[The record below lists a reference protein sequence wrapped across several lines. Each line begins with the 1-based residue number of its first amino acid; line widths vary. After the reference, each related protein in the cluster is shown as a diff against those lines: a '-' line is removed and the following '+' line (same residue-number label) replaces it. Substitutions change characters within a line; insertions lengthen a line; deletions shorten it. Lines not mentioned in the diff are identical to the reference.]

1 MLNSILRFALSNRL
15 VILAAALLV
24 MVYGSFTAQ
33 SLKIDVFPNL
43 TRPRV
48 VLLTEAPGMAP
59 EEVESLVTFPLETS
73 LNGATGVE
81 AVRTA
86 SGIGLS
92 VIYVEFG
99 WDADIYD
106 ARQIVQERLVLAQD
120 RLPPGAKP
128 FMAPI
133 SSIMGQIMV
142 VGMWTEPVTGE
153 PSTSPLELRTIADW
167 TVKQRLLAIPGV
179 SQVITL
185 GGGRKQYQVLVNPE
199 KLLVY
204 KVTLHEV
211 ELALKQSNLNVTGGY
226 VDQGSKEY
234 LVRGLG
240 RVQSLDD
247 LRNLTIKTTPER
259 SITIGEVATVEYGPQ
274 IKRGDASVNGHYP
287 GVLLTILKQPKADT
301 RRLTEEVTRAIEE
314 LQPGLPADVR
324 IDPAMYQQRSFI
336 DRSIANVAEALR
348 DGAILVVIVL
358 FLFLFSVRTTFITL
372 TAIPLSVLMTAL
384 IFDQF
389 GLSINVMTLG
399 GIAIAMG
406 ELVDDAIVD
415 VENIFRR
422 LRENSA
428 LEPPRSALRVV
439 YEASLEVRASIVF
452 GTMVVI
458 LVFLPLFAL
467 SGMEG
472 RLFAPLGIAYVVS
485 ILASLLVSLTVTPVL
500 SYYLL
505 GNEPKASAPDH
516 EPNASAPDHEPK
528 ASAPDHEPKASA
540 PDHEPKAS
548 APDHEPKASAPDHAK
563 SGADAFDSSGEHDA
577 LALRW
582 LKRLATPI
590 IRLSMSR
597 IGIST
602 ALSLSCIAVVVAG
615 FILTQLGSDF
625 LPPFDEGAAQINMLT
640 PPGTSLET
648 SNRISATVDARFRT
662 MMKSNENP
670 TAPIDAFFRRT
681 GRAEDDEHAEGVY
694 RSEFI
699 ISLNPES
706 GLSREETL
714 AKLRGVLDDIPG
726 IESDAEQP
734 LAHLIS
740 HMLSGVYAQIAIK
753 IYGDD
758 LDVLRAKAHEIE
770 AAIKEMPELASVV
783 VEPQTILPQMRV
795 ELDRSKLEQYGL
807 TPEFVLHIVETSL
820 NGSIVSR
827 VLEGQRTFDM
837 LIRLEEPYR
846 VDLANLHR
854 LTIRLLDGGKIPL
867 GEVAKVYEGGGPNTI
882 NRENVRRRISISVN
896 TKSGNIGGAVAEI
909 QRRVS
914 AEVEMPEGYFVQYG
928 GQFEAQEEATNRI
941 LLLGSVSLVGIF
953 LVLFTLFRSV
963 SLVLQ
968 ILIAL
973 PAAFVGG
980 VIALSLSGQTL
991 SVAAMVGFI
1000 SLGGIATRNG
1010 ILLVS
1015 HYLHLIREEG
1025 ETFSNAMI
1033 LRGSL
1038 ERLAPVLM
1046 TALTTG
1052 IGLIPLIV
1060 GGQQPGKEILYPV
1073 ATVIVGGLVTSTL
1086 AEFFLRPGL
1095 FRWFSGRGVRT
1106 GMNDNSKL
1114 DAI

>member
-1 MLNSILRFALSNRL
+1 MLNAILKFALSNRL
-15 VILAAALLV
+15 VIVCVALLIL
-24 MVYGSFTAQ
+24 VYGSYTAE

-92 VIYVEFG
+92 VIYVEFS
-99 WDADIYD
+99 WDSEIYD

-120 RLPPGAKP
+120 RLPPDVKP

-142 VGMWTEPVTGE
+142 IGMWTEPVEGAD
-153 PSTSPLELRTIADW
+153 PTSALELRTTADW
-167 TVKQRLLAIPGV
+167 TIKQRLLAIPGV
-179 SQVITL
+179 SQVITM

-199 KLLVY
+199 KLLAY
-204 KVTLHEV
+204 NVTLHQV
-211 ELALKQSNLNVTGGY
+211 EQALKEANLNVTGGY

-247 LRNLTIKTTPER
+247 LRKLTVKKNPDR
-259 SITIGEVATVEYGPQ
+259 SITIGEVATVEFGPQ

-287 GVLLTILKQPKADT
+287 GVLLTVLKQPEADT

-314 LQPGLPADVR
+314 LKPGLPADVR
-324 IDPAMYQQRSFI
+324 IDPEMYQQRSFI

-348 DGAILVVIVL
+348 DGAILVVVIL
-358 FLFLFSVRTTFITL
+358 FLFLFSLRTTFITL
-372 TAIPLSVLMTAL
+372 TAIPLSILTTAL

-422 LRENSA
+422 LQENAA
-428 LEPPRSALRVV
+428 LDSPRSPLRVV
-439 YEASLEVRASIVF
+439 YEASLEVRASIIF

-472 RLFAPLGIAYVVS
+472 RLFAPLGVAYVVS

-505 GNEPKASAPDH
+505 GGMKKPK
-516 EPNASAPDHEPK
+516 
-528 ASAPDHEPKASA
+528 
-540 PDHEPKAS
+540 
-548 APDHEPKASAPDHAK
+548 HAERD
-563 SGADAFDSSGEHDA
+563 GF
-577 LALRW
+577 LLRL

-590 IRLSMSR
+590 IHLSMSR
-597 IGIST
+597 FGISSV
-602 ALSLSCIAVVVAG
+602 LCVSLVAVVAAG
-615 FILTQLGSDF
+615 FVLTRLGSDF

-648 SNRISATVDARFRT
+648 SNRITATVDARFQA
-662 MMKSNENP
+662 MMKTEDNP
-670 TAPIDAFFRRT
+670 DGPILAFFRRT

-699 ISLNPES
+699 ISLNPDS
-706 GLSREETL
+706 GLSRGETL
-714 AKLRGVLDDIPG
+714 AKLRAVLDDIPG

-758 LDVLRAKAHEIE
+758 LDVLRNKAREIE
-770 AAIKEMPELASVV
+770 TAIKDMPELASVV

-795 ELDRSKLEQYGL
+795 ELKRDKLSQHGL
-807 TPEFVLHIVETSL
+807 TPEYVLHIVETAL
-820 NGSIVSR
+820 NGSIVSK

-854 LTIRLLDGGKIPL
+854 LTIELPNGGKLPL
-867 GEVAKVYEGGGPNTI
+867 GEVAQVYEGGGPNTI

-909 QRRVS
+909 QRRVN
-914 AEVEMPEGYFVQYG
+914 AEVEMPEGYFIQYG

-953 LVLFTLFRSV
+953 LVLFTLFRST

-968 ILIAL
+968 ILMAL

-980 VIALSLSGQTL
+980 VIALALSGQTL

-1015 HYLHLIREEG
+1015 HYLHLMREEG
-1025 ETFSNAMI
+1025 ETFGNDMI

-1052 IGLIPLIV
+1052 IGLIPLIA

-1073 ATVIVGGLVTSTL
+1073 ATVIVGGLITSTL
-1086 AEFFLRPGL
+1086 AEFFIRPGL
-1095 FRWFSGRGVRT
+1095 FRWFGGRAART
-1106 GMNDNSKL
+1106 TEQPETEL
-1114 DAI
+1114 E

>member
-142 VGMWTEPVTGE
+142 VGMWTEPIEGVD
-153 PSTSPLELRTIADW
+153 PTSALELRTIADW

-287 GVLLTILKQPKADT
+287 GVLLTVLKQPEADT

-516 EPNASAPDHEPK
+516 EP
-528 ASAPDHEPKASA
+528 
-540 PDHEPKAS
+540 
-548 APDHEPKASAPDHAK
+548 KASAPDHAK

-662 MMKSNENP
+662 MMKSDENP

-854 LTIRLLDGGKIPL
+854 LTIRLPDGGKIPL

-896 TKSGNIGGAVAEI
+896 TKSGNIGGAVEEI
-909 QRRVS
+909 RRRV
-914 AEVEMPEGYFVQYG
+914 AADVELPEGYFLQYG
-928 GQFEAQEEATNRI
+928 GQFEAQEEATSRI

-1015 HYLHLIREEG
+1015 HYLRLIREEG
-1025 ETFSNAMI
+1025 KTFSNAMI